1 MKLWKKAGK
10 KEQVQYFIP
19 LCSHLSPSSLQTPS
33 CPQFDV
39 ILFSPV
45 LVFSIYC
52 CPLVCCF
59 VPSPLKAP
67 SVAREGLLIVTS
79 QLGCRTRK
87 ETELSEFRHW
97 NDLSLKVTTNPEKLP
112 SQSCGRASTMQP
124 IQLVAWGEAALRPCW
139 CESCSHPTG
148 TLLTVMPR
156 TEKDKE
162 NKSPFSFFSPP
173 VLPTNIRPTL
183 QNNLQ

>member
-87 ETELSEFRHW
+87 ETELSEFRH
-97 NDLSLKVTTNPEKLP
+97 
-112 SQSCGRASTMQP
+112 
-124 IQLVAWGEAALRPCW
+124 
-139 CESCSHPTG
+139 
-148 TLLTVMPR
+148 
-156 TEKDKE
+156 
-162 NKSPFSFFSPP
+162 
-173 VLPTNIRPTL
+173 
-183 QNNLQ
+183 